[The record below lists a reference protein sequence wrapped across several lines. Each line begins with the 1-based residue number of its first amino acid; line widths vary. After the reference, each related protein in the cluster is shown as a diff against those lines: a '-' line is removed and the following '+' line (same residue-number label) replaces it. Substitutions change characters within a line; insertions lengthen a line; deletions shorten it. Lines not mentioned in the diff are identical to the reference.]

1 MQLLCTFVCHCA
13 SYNLLLNLTTMLKLK
28 SFLLLIITL
37 SFVVL
42 SACRDKEKE
51 DVEPKIEGQ
60 TPYSI
65 EIPNGF
71 PTNVNIP
78 EDNPMTV
85 EGVDLGRH
93 LYYDGRLSGRESEG
107 KPMSCSSCHLQQ
119 FSFENGVGKG
129 TGADGIQTYNVMLPH
144 VNLLW
149 NPGTYLWNGSVP
161 SIEADVLGTIT
172 APDEFGSTYE
182 KVEKAIRA
190 VPMYPPMFKAAFGT
204 EEVNVDRIAK
214 AIAQFMRTQI
224 SSDSKFDRVLRG
236 EDNFTNEEQRGLV
249 LFTTEEGA
257 DCFHCHGAPGNPL
270 MTTNLFY
277 NNAKDVEADFDLD
290 HDRYSVTGDSRDK
303 GAYKATTL
311 RNIELTGP
319 YMHDGRYTT
328 LDEVIDFYSE
338 GLVYSNYVHPL
349 MHKVFPPY
357 GHGANLNPIQKADL
371 KAFLLTLTDT
381 VFINNPD
388 LASPF

>member
-1 MQLLCTFVCHCA
+1 MNVK
-13 SYNLLLNLTTMLKLK
+13 Y
-28 SFLLLIITL
+28 FLLT
-37 SFVVL
+37 VL
-42 SACRDKEKE
+42 SVFLLTSIACNKDDDDNNDGENGGSSG
-51 DVEPKIEGQ
+51 P
-60 TPYSI
+60 TPY
-65 EIPNGF
+65 EIKIPKGF
-71 PTNVNIP
+71 PTDLNIP

-85 EGVDLGRH
+85 EGVKLGRY
-93 LYYDGRLSGRESEG
+93 LYYDGRLSGRADEG
-107 KPMSCSSCHLQQ
+107 KPMSCSSCHIQKNA
-119 FSFENGVGKG
+119 FENGVGKG
-129 TGADGIQTYNVMLPH
+129 TGLNGLQTYHVMLPH
-144 VNLLW
+144 INLVW

-172 APDEFGSTYE
+172 DPTEFGSTYE
-182 KVEKAIRA
+182 KVEKAIAA
-190 VPMYPPMFKAAFGT
+190 VPMYPPMFKAAFGDEKVT
-204 EEVNVDRIAK
+204 VDRIAK

-236 EDNFTNEEQRGLV
+236 EDNFTTAEQRGLV
-249 LFTTEEGA
+249 LFTTEQGA

-270 MTTNLFY
+270 MTTNMFY
-277 NNAKDVEADFDLD
+277 NNAKDTVFDTA
-290 HDRYSVTGDSRDK
+290 HDRYSVTGDKRDI

-319 YMHDGRYTT
+319 YMHDGRFKT
-328 LDEVIDFYSE
+328 LDEVINFYSE
-338 GLVYSNYVHPL
+338 GLVYSEYVHPL

-357 GHGANLNPIQKADL
+357 GHGANLNPQQKADL